1 MFITKLFIAVGI
13 VWPVSEILLG
23 LFKRAKGTSAVVKDR
38 GSLAVLWGAIGLG
51 FYAGFRARFG
61 SVGSM
66 GVPLAVFESVGLVFL
81 LSGLVLRWS
90 AVITLGRLFTAN
102 VAVHEGQRVVRTG
115 VYRHVRH
122 PAYSGLLLAFAG
134 VGVGFGNWL
143 SLVFILVPIAAA
155 LAYRI
160 RVEEA
165 ALLEALGSEYA
176 DYCKVTKRLIPG
188 VY

>member
-1 MFITKLFIAVGI
+1 MLVTNLFIVVGI
-13 VWPVSEILLG
+13 VWPVSEVLLG
-23 LFKRAKGTSAVVKDR
+23 LFKRARRASATVKDR
-38 GSLAVLWGAIGLG
+38 GSLMVLWGAIGLG
-51 FYAGFRARFG
+51 FWAGFSVRFTG
-61 SVGSM
+61 VGAM
-66 GVPLAVFESVGLVFL
+66 GVPLVVHESVGLAVL
-81 LSGLVLRWS
+81 LCGLALRWA

-122 PAYSGLLLAFAG
+122 PAYSGLLLAFVG
-134 VGVGFGNWL
+134 LGVGFGNWL
-143 SLVFILVPIAAA
+143 SVVFLFVPIAAA

-176 DYCKVTKRLIPG
+176 DYCRVTKRLIPG
-188 VY
+188 IY